1 MTVEPLEFENSGRTD
16 AEGRYI
22 KFLKSDGKSRTPS
35 VMIWVAGGLTLLS
48 AVAAGVVSYHAQY
61 TFLIIEK
68 GNQLES
74 ALGAVLLD
82 LGAIVFAL
90 LGLALALNGHKVLA
104 PRALNLA
111 CVAGSIYMNT
121 ALANLSSVHS
131 IAAWA
136 SPAIIYAFMSD
147 RLIAVVH
154 QMTIGPSG
162 PGVLAAAQGFLLWTL
177 RLIFHPFNTIK
188 GFSSWTSTLPSAPG
202 FVSAITE
209 STISETI
216 ALEEPSAPPITVERV
231 TSAPIAKP
239 RALMS
244 APDERT
250 DQVIAMLAEDD
261 TLTGAQIG
269 ERFGLSAPQGRK
281 IKAAAIKQMGGE

>member
-16 AEGRYI
+16 HEGRYI
-22 KFLKSDGKSRTPS
+22 KFLKSDGKSKTPS
-35 VMIWVAGGLTLLS
+35 VMIWVAGALTFLS

-61 TFLIIEK
+61 AFLIIEK

-131 IAAWA
+131 IAAWS

-177 RLIFHPFNTIK
+177 RLIFHPINTIK

-209 STISETI
+209 PTI
-216 ALEEPSAPPITVERV
+216 AIEPPIRAAITVDR
-231 TSAPIAKP
+231 PITKP
-239 RALMS
+239 RAILS
-244 APDERT
+244 ADPSVPSART
-250 DQVIAMLAEDD
+250 DRAIEMLRGDP
-261 TLTGAQIG
+261 TLSGKQIG
-269 ERFGLSAPQGRK
+269 ERLGLSEATGRR
-281 IKAAAIKQMGGE
+281 IKTEAVERMGGE

>member
-1 MTVEPLEFENSGRTD
+1 MTVEPLEWESTGRTD
-16 AEGRYI
+16 DTGREI
-22 KFLKSDGKSRTPS
+22 KFLKSDGRSKTPS
-35 VMIWVAGGLTLLS
+35 VMIWVAGALTFLS

-121 ALANLSSVHS
+121 ALADLNSVHS
-131 IAAWA
+131 IAAWS

-162 PGVLAAAQGFLLWTL
+162 PGVLAAAHGFLLWLL
-177 RLIFHPFNTIK
+177 RLIFHPITTLK
-188 GFSSWTSTLPSAPG
+188 GFRDWTSTLPSAPG
-202 FVSAITE
+202 FVIAIPE
-209 STISETI
+209 PTI
-216 ALEEPSAPPITVERV
+216 AIEEPSAPPITVERV
-231 TSAPIAKP
+231 PSEAIARP

-244 APDERT
+244 VPDART
-250 DQVIAMLAEDD
+250 DRVIAMLAEDD